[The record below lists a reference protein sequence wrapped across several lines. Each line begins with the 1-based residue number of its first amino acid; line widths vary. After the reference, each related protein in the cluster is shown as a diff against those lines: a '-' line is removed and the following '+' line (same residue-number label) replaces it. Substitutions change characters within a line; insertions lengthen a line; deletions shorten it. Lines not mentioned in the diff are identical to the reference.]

1 MLTVPMLDTKYRR
14 SARHRARRG
23 SGSRRGWGPFIGLLV
38 TLGLVG
44 AAALGA
50 VGYYQWCQGAGG
62 PQDPVTLEVPEGA
75 TGSDVIGLLHENEVI
90 RCDLV
95 SKFVVRQ
102 RGLSDQFIAGTYDL
116 TTNMQLDEVLTILTT
131 PNEPVETFRFTTPEG
146 FTVKQIGEKA
156 GEELGLNAGIFAE
169 AGLAD
174 NRWSLPPYLPEDNLG
189 AEGFLFPRSYEFVV
203 GTRITPKKLIQT
215 MLAEFEEEV
224 ADMPWQ
230 RARRLGVTPYEI
242 VIIASMIEEET
253 VVPEER
259 ALVAAVIYN
268 RLEQGGP
275 LGIDATLIYVDP
287 NPEDGLTD
295 ADLAIDSPYNTRI
308 NAGLP
313 PTPISNPGA
322 ASIQAALQPADT
334 DFFYYVLCP
343 QDGDGVHRFAKT
355 LAEHNAN
362 VATCLG

>member
-1 MLTVPMLDTKYRR
+1 MLTVRMLDTRYRR

-23 SGSRRGWGPFIGLLV
+23 TGSRRSWGPFIGLIV
-38 TLGLVG
+38 TLALVG
-44 AAALGA
+44 AAALAA
-50 VGYYQWCQGAGG
+50 VGYYQWCLGAGG
-62 PQDPVTLEVPEGA
+62 PQEPVSFVVPEGA
-75 TGSDVIGLLHENEVI
+75 TGSEVVDSLHEEGVI

-102 RGLSDQFIAGTYDL
+102 RGHSDEFIAGTYEL
-116 TTNMQLDEVLTILTT
+116 TTNMELDEVLTLLTT
-131 PNEPVETFRFTTPEG
+131 SNDPVKTFRFTTPEG
-146 FTVKQIGEKA
+146 FTVKQIGAKA
-156 GEELGLNAGIFAE
+156 ADELGLEAGIFSE

-174 NRWSLPPYLPEDNLG
+174 DRWSLPPYLPRDNLG

-203 GTRITPKKLIQT
+203 GTRVTPKKLIRT

-224 ADMPWQ
+224 AGLPWQ
-230 RARRLGVTPYEI
+230 RADRLGRTRYEI

-253 VVPEER
+253 AVPEER
-259 ALVAAVIYN
+259 ALVSAVIYN

-275 LGIDATLIYVDP
+275 LGIDATLMYVDP

-295 ADLAIDSPYNTRI
+295 ADLAIDSPYNTRLY
-308 NAGLP
+308 AGLP

-322 ASIQAALQPADT
+322 ASIRAALEPADS
-334 DFFYYVLCP
+334 DFLYYVLCP
-343 QDGDGVHRFAKT
+343 RDGEGVHRFSKT

-362 VATCLG
+362 VADCLG